1 MKRWFLAAVLVV
13 LVLAF
18 GFLKQG
24 VHKSSMTEEEQQQ
37 AAQEA
42 QKAQADKAEAAAKK
56 TTAPAVSA
64 APGADD
70 PPAEEVV
77 GDPATAKHHIQ
88 VGWIYED
95 TDAVNSDKL
104 KAVLSVIRTFALQSG
119 GAVSAVIVD
128 ADVPA
133 EDRSPAAQ
141 GVTDM
146 GVEMDG
152 QSVYDQNP
160 SGTAPGALAAAL
172 QGAIKP

>member
-1 MKRWFLAAVLVV
+1 MKRWFLGAVLVV

-24 VHKSSMTEEEQQQ
+24 VHKSSMTEDEQQQ

-56 TTAPAVSA
+56 TAASAASA

-70 PPAEEVV
+70 PPSEEVV

-88 VGWIYED
+88 VGWIYSD
-95 TDAVNSDKL
+95 TDAVDVSKL
-104 KAVLSVIRTFALQSG
+104 KAALGEVRTFALQSG
-119 GAVSAVIVD
+119 GACSVVFVD
-128 ADVPA
+128 LDVPA
-133 EDRSPAAQ
+133 EDRSPAAK
-141 GVTDM
+141 GVTDL
-146 GVEMDG
+146 GVEVDG
-152 QSVYDQNP
+152 QNIYDQNP
-160 SGTAPGALAAAL
+160 AAAAPGTLAAAL